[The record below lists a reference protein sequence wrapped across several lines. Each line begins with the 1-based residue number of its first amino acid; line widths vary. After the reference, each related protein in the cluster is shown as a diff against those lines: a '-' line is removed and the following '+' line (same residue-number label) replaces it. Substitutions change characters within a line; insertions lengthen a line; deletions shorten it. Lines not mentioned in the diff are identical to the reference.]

1 MRAMKFFPA
10 LALAALSM
18 TGATLAYAQAAGNA
32 AQQSCSSIGT
42 VSGVGGAASSMSEY
56 LALPERDRYKYF
68 SDHQI
73 QCDVTDDSR
82 AKNCVGLT
90 NLRNDKVSIY
100 DDSDRVTTAV
110 VAKIELEHGTF
121 PAIIVVR
128 KQDIKCED

>member
-1 MRAMKFFPA
+1 MRAMKFFHAFA
-10 LALAALSM
+10 LATLSL
-18 TGATLAYAQAAGNA
+18 TGATLAHAQAASNA
-32 AQQSCSSIGT
+32 PQQSCSIGT
-42 VSGVGGAASSMSEY
+42 ASGVAGAASSMSEY

-73 QCDVTDDSR
+73 ECDVTDDGR
-82 AKNCVGLT
+82 AKKCVGLI
-90 NLRNDKVSIY
+90 NLRNDKVSVY
-100 DDSDRVTTAV
+100 DDSDSVTTTV

>member
-10 LALAALSM
+10 FTLATLSM
-18 TGATLAYAQAAGNA
+18 TGATLAYAQGAGNA
-32 AQQSCSSIGT
+32 AQQSCSIGT

-100 DDSDRVTTAV
+100 DDSDSMTTTV

>member
-1 MRAMKFFPA
+1 MKFFPA
-10 LALAALSM
+10 LALATLSM
-18 TGATLAYAQAAGNA
+18 TGATLAYAQVAGNA

-100 DDSDRVTTAV
+100 DDSDSVTTAV